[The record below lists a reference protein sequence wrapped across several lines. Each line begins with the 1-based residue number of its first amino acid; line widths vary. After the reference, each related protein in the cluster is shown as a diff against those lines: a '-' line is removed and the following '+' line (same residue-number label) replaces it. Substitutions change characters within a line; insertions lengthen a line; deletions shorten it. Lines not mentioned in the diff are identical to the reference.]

1 MLIILADA
9 LLVLTLTGFT
19 VLFVQKTIRDWKIN
33 SALAK
38 QDAAAEQAKV
48 VDQLNPEQI
57 NINTEKVDKTLTLI
71 KENK

>member
-9 LLVLTLTGFT
+9 LLLLAIIGFT
-19 VLFVQKTIRDWKIN
+19 LLFVQKTVRDWKIN

-38 QDAAAEQAKV
+38 QDVAAEQAKA

-57 NINTEKVDKTLTLI
+57 NNNTEKVDKTLTLI
-71 KENK
+71 KESK